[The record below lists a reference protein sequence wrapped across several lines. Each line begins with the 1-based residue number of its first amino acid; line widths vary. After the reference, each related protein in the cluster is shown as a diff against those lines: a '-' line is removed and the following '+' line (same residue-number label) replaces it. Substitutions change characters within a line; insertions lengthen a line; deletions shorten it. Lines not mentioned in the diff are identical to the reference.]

1 MLTHLTLEVQML
13 TQVLSVLHINR
24 WVELPGT
31 SQGVILQR
39 LSGAKLYYRYADT
52 RPHDDEYL
60 GFLEGG
66 GIEPI
71 SLIGGRI
78 WVRSAGVTQL
88 AWQAA
93 IIAPSTPGA
102 LIGNLDNYLGNTHVN
117 VVSILNE
124 LLQLQ
129 TSNTASPVVLDIV
142 LTATDITNA
151 YIDLPYPP
159 IADTFRLNV
168 YGGIQQRRNVD
179 YTVTDTR
186 LSWSTLALELLIDE
200 GSVLSVSY
208 FRG

>member
-1 MLTHLTLEVQML
+1 ML

-31 SQGVILQR
+31 SQGVIIQR
-39 LSGAKLYYRYADT
+39 LSGAKLYYRYADE
-52 RPHDDEYL
+52 RPHDDIYL

-78 WVRSAGVTQL
+78 WVRSAGVTML

-93 IIAPSTPGA
+93 NIAANTPGA
-102 LIGNLDNYLGNTHVN
+102 LIGNLNDYQGTTRDNIVAM
-117 VVSILNE
+117 LNE
-124 LLQLQ
+124 VLNLQAVATLQ
-129 TSNTASPVVLDIV
+129 PVVLDIV
-142 LTATDITNA
+142 LTATDIINA
-151 YIDLPYPP
+151 YIDLPNQPL
-159 IADTFRLNV
+159 AGTFVLNV

-179 YTVTDTR
+179 YILTNTR
-186 LSWSTLALELLIDE
+186 VAWSTLALALLVDE
-200 GSVLSVSY
+200 GSILSVSY

>member
-1 MLTHLTLEVQML
+1 ML

-39 LSGAKLYYRYADT
+39 LSGAKLYYRYANE
-52 RPHDDEYL
+52 RPHDDVYL

-78 WVRSAGVTQL
+78 WVRSAGVTML

-93 IIAPSTPGA
+93 NIAPNTPGA
-102 LIGNLDNYLGNTHVN
+102 LIGDLNDYQGITHTN

-129 TSNTASPVVLDIV
+129 SSNVSAPVVLDIV
-142 LTATDITNA
+142 LTATDIANR

-159 IADTFRLNV
+159 LLNTLQLNV
-168 YGGIQQRRNVD
+168 YGGIRQRLNVD
-179 YTVTDTR
+179 FTLTGSR
-186 LSWSTLALELLIDE
+186 IAWSALALELLIDE
-200 GSVLSVSY
+200 GSVLSVFY